1 MSNKYKVGDQ
11 LEVFVEKIVPN
22 GLGMCFAENLT
33 LFVPHSAKG
42 DRLRVELRQ
51 IKGKTAF
58 AQIIDLLEGAES
70 RREPKCEYFGTCGG
84 CDFQH
89 ITYEAQVEAKVGMI
103 RDSLTRIGKIDLE
116 GEIPVIQ
123 SPEEYGYRLRSQW
136 HLDTR
141 KKQIGY
147 YQRQSHEII
156 DARSCPI
163 LMPALETELNTIRD
177 HITWDGFPGEAAHI
191 EAATDGDGAISIYS
205 EELVAPT
212 EELRFSLGEDTF
224 AFNAQTFFQ
233 SNKYLVGQLVEEAI
247 GDAAGVSALDLYCG
261 VGLFSI
267 PLARKFESV
276 IGVEGTERSIVFARK
291 NLELARLKNVKFRSL
306 RVSQFLKDAVID
318 GKTFDYV
325 LLDPPR
331 SGVKQGV
338 LRLLT
343 EVAKKRITYVSC
355 NPSTLARDLR
365 VIIDEGFK
373 IDKITAVD
381 LFPQTHHI
389 ETVVHLSR

>member
-1 MSNKYKVGDQ
+1 MSNKYKVGDT

-33 LFVPHSAKG
+33 LFVPQSAKG
-42 DRLRVELRQ
+42 DRLTVELRQ

-58 AQIIDLLEGAES
+58 AQIIDLIEGSPA
-70 RREPKCEYFGTCGG
+70 RTEPKCEYFGTCGG

-89 ITYEAQVEAKVGMI
+89 ISYQAQLEAKVDMI
-103 RDSLTRIGKIDLE
+103 RDCLTRIGRIEFD
-116 GEIPVIQ
+116 GEIPILK

-147 YQRQSHEII
+147 FKRQSHEII

-163 LMPALETELNTIRD
+163 LVPDLEAELNALRENIP
-177 HITWDGFPGEAAHI
+177 WEEFSAEALHI
-191 EAATDGDGAISIYS
+191 EAATDGKGTVSIYS
-205 EELVAPT
+205 DELVTPT
-212 EELRFSLGEDTF
+212 DELKIPVGGDTF

-233 SNKYLVGQLVEEAI
+233 SNKYLIEQLVGEAV
-247 GDAAGVSALDLYCG
+247 GGAEGKSALDLYCG

-267 PLARKFESV
+267 PLAKKFESL

-291 NLELARLKNVKFRSL
+291 NLEIARLDNVKFRSL
-306 RVSQFLKDAVID
+306 RVSQFLKDSVSQ
-318 GKTFDYV
+318 GKTFDLV

-338 LRLLT
+338 LNLLA
-343 EVAKKRITYVSC
+343 EVASKRITYVSC

-365 VIIDEGFK
+365 ILIDSGFK
-373 IDKITAVD
+373 IDKVTAVD